1 MLTEYI
7 EEKIINSDD
16 FNEKM
21 IKDNPPPEL
30 HILLNKYLSDK
41 KMKKADFIRK
51 LNIDRNYGYWIL
63 SGKRL
68 PTRNCLIQMSLIL
81 GLDAEQINYLLR
93 LAGKSP
99 LYVRNMFDAKVF
111 YVINHRM
118 DYLDALEFIWDG
130 AV

>member
-1 MLTEYI
+1 MLTKEI
-7 EEKIINSDD
+7 EEKISKFNS

-21 IKDNPPPEL
+21 IEDNAPPEL
-30 HILLNKYLSDK
+30 HVLLNKYLSDK
-41 KMKKADFIRK
+41 KMKKSDIIRK

-63 SGKRL
+63 SGKRI

-99 LYVRNMFDAKVF
+99 LYVRNMVDAKVF
-111 YVINHRM
+111 YAINHHM
-118 DYLDALEFIWDG
+118 GYFDAVEFIWDG